1 VEEEYAVADL
11 VNTYA
16 VKRAQDLDEP
26 IGVCRVDRLARY
38 VYPQPL
44 RSGFGYVE
52 SSDHATGG
60 LDSMSEVAH
69 RRPVCRN
76 LEAHSDRIG
85 DARR

>member
-16 VKRAQDLDEP
+16 IKRAQDLDEP
-26 IGVCRVDRLARY
+26 ISMCRVDRLAGDI
-38 VYPQPL
+38 YPQPL
-44 RSGFGYVE
+44 RSGFGHVQSGDY
-52 SSDHATGG
+52 ATGG

-69 RRPVCRN
+69 RRPVCRS